1 MAKQVDS
8 PAGVS
13 VEKVKGETTERF
25 LFPVPVEN
33 LPTKG
38 MFYRDDIRI
47 SIKSCTVA
55 DIRDF
60 SLIDEEDIMSVNE
73 KLEGIISNVSVKYGR
88 VDGSYKD
95 LCEADKIYLLVLIKE
110 LTFKEAENSI
120 YLPITNRKCKCFK
133 DENVLLT
140 AELLAT
146 SFATPMD
153 NEKIAALYSSEVK
166 GFVLDLGE
174 KLPPLVISS
183 PSIGVYAYCRDW
195 AMERERKGDDW
206 DKALL
211 SFIPFIQRDWR
222 GFNDETIT
230 AIIGEM
236 MQWDQATFL
245 KVYSTIEKLGFGIS
259 ESIKLKCPHCESEAE
274 ARISFRIKN
283 LFIPESV

>member
-13 VEKVKGETTERF
+13 VEKAKGETTERF

-95 LCEADKIYLLVLIKE
+95 LCEADKIYLLVLIKIVPYF
-110 LTFKEAENSI
+110 LFLRAPSVSLFLSSLS
-120 YLPITNRKCKCFK
+120 LP
-133 DENVLLT
+133 LLT
-140 AELLAT
+140 C
-146 SFATPMD
+146 F
-153 NEKIAALYSSEVK
+153 
-166 GFVLDLGE
+166 
-174 KLPPLVISS
+174 
-183 PSIGVYAYCRDW
+183 
-195 AMERERKGDDW
+195 
-206 DKALL
+206 
-211 SFIPFIQRDWR
+211 
-222 GFNDETIT
+222 
-230 AIIGEM
+230 
-236 MQWDQATFL
+236 
-245 KVYSTIEKLGFGIS
+245 
-259 ESIKLKCPHCESEAE
+259 SEALSTE
-274 ARISFRIKN
+274 K
-283 LFIPESV
+283 